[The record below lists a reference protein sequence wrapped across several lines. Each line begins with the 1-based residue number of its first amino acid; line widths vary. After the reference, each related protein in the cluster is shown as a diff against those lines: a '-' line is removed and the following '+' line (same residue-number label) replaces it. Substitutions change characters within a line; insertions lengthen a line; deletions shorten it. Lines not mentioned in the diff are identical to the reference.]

1 MHLCKNPKVPKK
13 NKRLSHRFIL
23 KASVFHLGAAH
34 FRYQGW
40 SDTCMASHQVSNNM
54 VIFWGLQ
61 SKGCKIQMWIICNLV
76 MIKSP
81 DYTKDVYRKLH
92 ETAETL
98 ANWKFQ
104 HKRIKVLDRFNSYIG
119 LQNECYSISVD
130 YSYCRKKSV
139 TAGEKN
145 MWNKQLL
152 TSQETNS

>member
-1 MHLCKNPKVPKK
+1 
-13 NKRLSHRFIL
+13 
-23 KASVFHLGAAH
+23 
-34 FRYQGW
+34 
-40 SDTCMASHQVSNNM
+40 
-54 VIFWGLQ
+54 
-61 SKGCKIQMWIICNLV
+61 MWIICNLV

-130 YSYCRKKSV
+130 YSYCRK
-139 TAGEKN
+139 TAGKKN
-145 MWNKQLL
+145 VEQADQVAADCIATANIPRNLL
-152 TSQETNS
+152 LAAKIASVGSR

>member
-1 MHLCKNPKVPKK
+1 
-13 NKRLSHRFIL
+13 
-23 KASVFHLGAAH
+23 
-34 FRYQGW
+34 
-40 SDTCMASHQVSNNM
+40 
-54 VIFWGLQ
+54 
-61 SKGCKIQMWIICNLV
+61 

-139 TAGEKN
+139 TAGGEKHVEQAAADIPRN
-145 MWNKQLL
+145 QLL
-152 TSQETNS
+152 AAKIGSAGARHSCSILVLQKSPNICQFMSRNYPSSK

>member
-1 MHLCKNPKVPKK
+1 
-13 NKRLSHRFIL
+13 
-23 KASVFHLGAAH
+23 
-34 FRYQGW
+34 
-40 SDTCMASHQVSNNM
+40 MASHQVSNNM
-54 VIFWGLQ
+54 VIFLGLQ

-145 MWNKQLL
+145 
-152 TSQETNS
+152 SC